1 MKTSP
6 RRIELQAAKRTRVFA
21 STLKDDSG
29 MAMVLAISVVALLSL
44 LGVWLVV
51 QSGSTHHVTKSV
63 ERREST
69 FNLAEGALQLSWY
82 CLQKVPN
89 DRILKSLT
97 KKQDVTPPAGVIP
110 YMQADQ
116 KVDNQTKAAQTL
128 TPRLIFLDHNRVPG
142 WDMNTFKGY
151 YYLAQ
156 GLGEEH
162 LPPIRGGSARSDVM
176 MFVQKVSQVRSR

>member
-1 MKTSP
+1 MKTSHQ
-6 RRIELQAAKRTRVFA
+6 RVKLWTAKRARVFA
-21 STLKDDSG
+21 SAMKDDSG
-29 MAMVLAISVVALLSL
+29 MAMVLAISAVALLSL

-51 QSGSTHHVTKSV
+51 QSGSTHRMIKSV

-82 CLQKVPN
+82 CLRTVPN
-89 DRILKSLT
+89 DRILTDLS
-97 KKQDVTPPAGVIP
+97 KKKDVTPTGFP
-110 YMQADQ
+110 YMQANQ
-116 KVDNQTKAAQTL
+116 KVDNQTKTTQTL
-128 TPRLIFLDHNRVPG
+128 KPRLLFLDHNRVPG

-156 GLGEEH
+156 GHGEEQ
-162 LPPIRGGSARSDVM
+162 LPALKGGSARSDVM